1 MYKVIE
7 MFTDLQDNGRVYNV
21 GDTFPHVDAVVS
33 ESRIK
38 ALSSCNNRRRK
49 PLIEEVA
56 EKKTAPEKVEPEEAF
71 MNPPVESADAEVV
84 AEEVR
89 PVRRRKQK

>member
-7 MFTDLQDNGRVYNV
+7 KFTDLQDNGRVYNV

-33 ESRIK
+33 EHRIK

-49 PLIEEVA
+49 PLIEEVV
-56 EKKTAPEKVEPEEAF
+56 EKKPAPEKVEPEEVF

>member
-7 MFTDLQDNGRVYNV
+7 MFTDLQDGRVYNV
-21 GDTFPHVDAVVS
+21 GDTFPHADAVVS

-49 PLIEEVA
+49 PLIEEVV
-56 EKKTAPEKVEPEEAF
+56 EKKPVPEKVESEEVF
-71 MNPPVESADAEVV
+71 MNPPVESADAEV
-84 AEEVR
+84 AEEVK